1 MNKIVTLFAYMR
13 KKEIPLTW
21 IISSIQKYLINSNS
35 CLQLVHLGES
45 LLSGTVHSLLVPL
58 LSKNEFSISVQFTCN
73 LSMNTLILTNV
84 YGPSQ
89 AERKLI
95 LLSGS
100 PILICLIIWIG

>member
-1 MNKIVTLFAYMR
+1 
-13 KKEIPLTW
+13 
-21 IISSIQKYLINSNS
+21 
-35 CLQLVHLGES
+35 
-45 LLSGTVHSLLVPL
+45 
-58 LSKNEFSISVQFTCN
+58 VQFTCN